1 MKTSHYLFCF
11 LLAGSIGFSQ
21 TTIVG
26 TIKDSSTQQ
35 VIPFA
40 SVGMAGTQQ
49 STLSDK
55 NGYFELTV
63 KQLADFDTLRI
74 FSIGYTG
81 LFVAGNQLK
90 NKPTQQFYLKPM
102 LYDLAAIIVKSKNQG
117 YTTLGTSKYS
127 TSVCT
132 AFIGENNNWRGE
144 QVAIKAINKQDSTV
158 FLESFG
164 FYIIKN
170 EYEDSLQFRIMLYE
184 VNHFGYPGNTFLKR
198 PILFKTNTKQGE
210 VRINLS
216 DYGITTKGDFFIS
229 LECLENKMEA
239 SKFCFAGSIKVPS
252 FYKTTAFGKWG
263 RVKGGGGDFNVK
275 VSYLKNSK
283 HND

>member
-1 MKTSHYLFCF
+1 MKSLHCFFCF
-11 LLAGSIGFSQ
+11 LLLSSSGCSQ
-21 TTIVG
+21 NNISG
-26 TIKDSSTQQ
+26 TIKDNSTQQ

-40 SVGMAGTQQ
+40 SVGIAGTQQ

-63 KQLADFDTLRI
+63 KQFVDIDTLRI
-74 FSIGYTG
+74 FSIGYASLLVSG
-81 LFVAGNQLK
+81 KELK
-90 NKPTQQFYLKPM
+90 NKPTKLFYLKPIQ
-102 LYDLAAIIVKSKNQG
+102 YDLAAIVVKPTNMG
-117 YTTLGTSKYS
+117 YTALGTSKYS
-127 TSVCT
+127 TDVCT

-144 QVAIKAINKQDSTV
+144 QVAIRAINKQDSTV
-158 FLESFG
+158 YIESFG

-184 VNHFGYPGNTFLKR
+184 VTNLGYPGNTFLKK

-210 VRINLS
+210 VRVNLS

-229 LECLENKMEA
+229 LECLENKMES

-252 FYKTTAFGKWG
+252 FYKTTVFGRWG

-275 VSYLKNSK
+275 VSYLK
-283 HND
+283 